1 MNHPVTRPRRTGV
14 RLAALALPLALLGAC
29 AGGSSEP
36 AASSTPSASPEATAT
51 KTEAA
56 AVTPRLVLTYDGG
69 LVVLDATTLETV
81 DTIEAD
87 GFLRVN
93 PAGDGRHVM
102 VSTQGG
108 FQVLDAGTWAQPH
121 GDHDHYWTSDPVL
134 TDTVFEADEP
144 GHAVVHG
151 DTLALFADGT
161 GEVTVVDPAAVAEG
175 EDAVVREY
183 TTPSA
188 HHGVAVV
195 RTDDTMVVSDG
206 TEDERTGVRLLGA
219 DDTEIAA
226 TDQCPGVHGEAV
238 AANDVVTVGCQD
250 GIVIVS
256 GQSVTKVQAPDA
268 YGRIGNQAGDEDSP
282 YVLGDYKTD
291 KDAELERPT
300 RVTITDTA
308 AGTLR
313 VVDLPSS
320 YTFRSLARGDAGE
333 ALVLGTDGQIH
344 VIDPATATLTRSIP
358 VIDAWEEPMEWQE
371 PRPAIHVLDGTAYV
385 TDPAT
390 DRVLAVDVETGEV
403 WNEVTL
409 EVTPNEITSAPGRA
423 PHAHGD
429 DDHAGETAEEHAE
442 HAGETA
448 EEHAEHDHEHEHEH
462 GSEG

>member
-1 MNHPVTRPRRTGV
+1 MSTPALSRRAGV

-29 AGGSSEP
+29 AGGSSAP
-36 AASSTPSASPEATAT
+36 AASTTPSATAEPTAT

-81 DTIEAD
+81 ETIEAD

-102 VSTQGG
+102 VSTEGG

-121 GDHDHYWTSDPVL
+121 GDHDHYWTSTPVL
-134 TDTVFEADEP
+134 TETVFDADEP

-219 DDTEIAA
+219 DGTEIAA

-238 AANDVVTVGCQD
+238 AAGDVVTVGCQD
-250 GIVIVS
+250 GIVVVK
-256 GQSVTKVQAPDA
+256 GETVTKVQAPDA
-268 YGRIGNQAGDEDSP
+268 YGRIGNQAGHEASP

-358 VIDAWEEPMEWQE
+358 VIDAWEEPTEWQE
-371 PRPAIHVLDGTAYV
+371 ARPAIHVLDGTAYV

-403 WNEVTL
+403 WNEATL
-409 EVTPNEITSAPGRA
+409 EVTPNEITSAPGRT
-423 PHAHGD
+423 HEH
-429 DDHAGETAEEHAE
+429 DHAGETAEEHAE

-448 EEHAEHDHEHEHEH
+448 EEHAEHDHAHED
-462 GSEG
+462 GAEG

>member
-1 MNHPVTRPRRTGV
+1 MSSSTTSRGRAGV

-29 AGGSSEP
+29 AGGSSGP
-36 AASSTPSASPEATAT
+36 AASSTPSASAGATAA
-51 KTEAA
+51 KTEAS

-81 DTIEAD
+81 DTLEAD

-93 PAGDGRHVM
+93 PAGDGRHVL
-102 VSTQGG
+102 VSTEGG

-183 TTPSA
+183 RTPSA

-195 RTDDTMVVSDG
+195 RTDDTLVVSDG

-238 AANDVVTVGCQD
+238 AAGDVVTVGCQD

-256 GQSVTKVQAPDA
+256 GRSVTKVQAPDA
-268 YGRIGNQAGDEDSP
+268 YGRIGNQAGHEDSP

-291 KDAELERPT
+291 EDAELERPT

-308 AGTLR
+308 SATLR

-358 VIDAWEEPMEWQE
+358 VIDAWEEPTEWQE

-390 DRVLAVDVETGEV
+390 DRVLAVDIETGEV

-409 EVTPNEITSAPGRA
+409 DVTPNEITSAPGRA
-423 PHAHGD
+423 AEHDHGA
-429 DDHAGETAEEHAE
+429 HAGETAQEHAE

-448 EEHAEHDHEHEHEH
+448 EEHAEHDHEH
-462 GSEG
+462 GTEG